1 MEEKEL
7 IELVRSQPEYGYT
20 LLIQEYSNLVYAIA
34 WNKLKL
40 VASKE
45 DVEDCVSEIFVSI
58 YQSFD
63 RFDESRYDLKSF
75 ISMVAKRVSISQWR
89 KKSRLDRFV
98 QPMEEDLSQG
108 MGSLEVI
115 LEKEEKKQLWNMVRN
130 LGEPDTSILVWK
142 YFYAESVEVI
152 AKKLMMTKSA
162 VYKRSRRALKKLKN
176 QLEEER

>member
-1 MEEKEL
+1 MCANVLGERSKIQGRDGYKMQEKEL

-63 RFDESRYDLKSF
+63 RFDESRCDLKSF

-89 KKSRLDRFV
+89 QKSRLDRFV
-98 QPMEEDLSQG
+98 QPME
-108 MGSLEVI
+108 
-115 LEKEEKKQLWNMVRN
+115 
-130 LGEPDTSILVWK
+130 
-142 YFYAESVEVI
+142 
-152 AKKLMMTKSA
+152 
-162 VYKRSRRALKKLKN
+162 
-176 QLEEER
+176 